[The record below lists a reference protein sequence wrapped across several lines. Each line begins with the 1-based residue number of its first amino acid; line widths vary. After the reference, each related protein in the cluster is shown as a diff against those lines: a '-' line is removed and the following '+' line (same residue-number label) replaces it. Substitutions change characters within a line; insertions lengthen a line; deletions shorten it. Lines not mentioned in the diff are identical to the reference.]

1 MRDELNSIDNLIL
14 RWREKMETKNKTMK
28 VLAVALLFFGVG
40 LFSSEAFPWGFA
52 THTYIN
58 DHLGKT
64 KRNQNMDEIYGAVA
78 PDTFN
83 YLFNSPSYL
92 GFLSDQT
99 HTQFMKV
106 WDVPKAGLGKSL
118 AFGFATHN
126 DVWGADS
133 TAHHSGRTLAQ
144 NEGYIIAKAKLL
156 AAILKQVPDYA
167 ALGLPD
173 PVTLEI
179 SHELVENGGDLL
191 IKRID
196 SLIGQKISSS
206 ATFRTSD
213 FPVLLVK
220 AYARDFSQFAGISYH
235 EASKFIISAE
245 KEFRRSIVLYG
256 QALTQDE
263 ATAIQLISEGT
274 ADIASSF
281 LAANGIEPP
290 PSEAI
295 VPLIAF
301 AIEQS
306 IILCADDFAD
316 EIAATIDFVGHNLQ
330 THGISY

>member
-1 MRDELNSIDNLIL
+1 MKAKS
-14 RWREKMETKNKTMK
+14 KTMK
-28 VLAVALLFFGVG
+28 FLAVGLLFLVIGF
-40 LFSSEAFPWGFA
+40 FSSEAFPWGFA

-64 KRNQNMDEIYGAVA
+64 KRNQNMDEIYGGVA

-83 YLFNSPSYL
+83 YLFNFPDYL

-99 HTQFMKV
+99 HTEYTKV

-133 TAHHSGRTLAQ
+133 TAHHSGRTLGQ
-144 NEGYIIAKAKLL
+144 NEGYIIAKANLL

-179 SHELVENGGDLL
+179 SHELLENGVDLL

-196 SLIGQKISSS
+196 PLIGQKLSSS
-206 ATFRTSD
+206 AVFRTSD

-235 EASKFIISAE
+235 EASKFITSAE
-245 KEFRRSIVLYG
+245 KEFRKSIILYG
-256 QALTQDE
+256 QALMQDE

-274 ADIASSF
+274 ADIAAGF
-281 LAANGIEPP
+281 LAANGITPP

-306 IILCADDFAD
+306 IELCADDFAD
-316 EIAATIDFVGHNLQ
+316 EITATIDFVGQNLAV
-330 THGISY
+330 HGISY

>member
-1 MRDELNSIDNLIL
+1 
-14 RWREKMETKNKTMK
+14 METKDKTMK
-28 VLAVALLFFGVG
+28 FLAVGLLFFVVG
-40 LFSSEAFPWGFA
+40 FFSSEAFPWGFA

-64 KRNQNMDEIYGAVA
+64 KRNQNMDEIYGGVA
-78 PDTFN
+78 PDTFE
-83 YLFNSPSYL
+83 YLFNFPSYL
-92 GFLSDQT
+92 SFLSDQT
-99 HTQFMKV
+99 HTQFMKL
-106 WDVPKAGLGKSL
+106 WDIPKAGLGKSL
-118 AFGFATHN
+118 AYGFASHN

-133 TAHHSGRTLAQ
+133 TAHHSGRTLGQ
-144 NEGYIIAKAKLL
+144 NEGYIIAKANLL
-156 AAILKQVPDYA
+156 AAMLRQVPDYA

-179 SHELVENGGDLL
+179 SHELLENGVDLL

-196 SLIGQKISSS
+196 PLIGQKISSS
-206 ATFRTSD
+206 AMFRTSD

-245 KEFRRSIVLYG
+245 KEFRKSIVLYG
-256 QALTQDE
+256 QALMQDE

-274 ADIASSF
+274 ADIAAGF
-281 LAANGIEPP
+281 LAANGITPP

-301 AIEQS
+301 AIGQS
-306 IILCADDFAD
+306 IELCANDFAE
-316 EIAATIDFVGHNLQ
+316 EITATIDFVGQNLQ
-330 THGISY
+330 AHGVSY